1 MNSNIIKKQTIIHT
15 KDLCKSYILGKNG
28 INVLKNIN
36 LEIYA
41 GDFTVIMGS
50 SGGGKSTLLYSISS
64 MDRPTS
70 GSVSI
75 LGNEVTKMSEK
86 ELTAFRKSQISFI
99 FQSMNL
105 LNDLTAFE
113 NIAYIG
119 YNSAPKADVNKRTL
133 ELLDAFGLREQK
145 DKYPSELSGG
155 QQQRI
160 AICRALISNSKIIFG
175 DEPTGALNSSAGR
188 QVLDTLSELNKDGQ
202 SIVMVTHDLKAATRA
217 SRLLYMS
224 DGRILAELNLG
235 RYEAEQEADRKA
247 TVYEFLKQQGW

>member
-1 MNSNIIKKQTIIHT
+1 MNKVEKQTIIKT
-15 KDLCKSYILGKNG
+15 NDLCKSYIIGKNG

-75 LGNEVTKMSEK
+75 LGHEITDMAEK
-86 ELTAFRKSQISFI
+86 DLTNFRKSQVSFV

-119 YNSAPKADVNKRTL
+119 YNTASKQEVNKRTL
-133 ELLDAFGLREQK
+133 ELLSDFGLLEQK

-160 AICRALISNSKIIFG
+160 AICRALISNAKIIFG
-175 DEPTGALNSSAGR
+175 DEPTGALNSAAGR
-188 QVLDTLSELNKDGQ
+188 QVLDTLTDLNKDGQ

-235 RYEAEQEADRKA
+235 PYEQEQELDRKSI
-247 TVYEFLKQQGW
+247 VYEFLQQQGW